1 MGWLIALGILT
12 ALCWLPLGLR
22 LRYDQEG
29 FRAWLKIGPAGWKVY
44 PISRKPKKS
53 KKSEAPP
60 APEQR
65 FEPAEK
71 TQPVSEEDPPKP
83 EESKPAPEE
92 PQPKSEE
99 PKKQPADGPAPA
111 QTRGG
116 SLRDFM
122 PLLQLGKR
130 LLADARRKIR
140 VNHLDLQLVLAAED
154 PCDLAVNYGRAWA
167 LMGSLMAHLER
178 LFVIKKRNTEIQ
190 CDFTASEITLTA
202 GLELTITLGRLLWLG
217 LVYGMQALKI
227 FLNMQ
232 KNRKGGVAV

>member
-71 TQPVSEEDPPKP
+71 TQPVSEENPPKP
-83 EESKPAPEE
+83 DESKPAPEE
-92 PQPKSEE
+92 L
-99 PKKQPADGPAPA
+99 KKLPADGPAPA
-111 QTRGG
+111 QAKGG

>member
-12 ALCWLPLGLR
+12 ALCWLPLGVR

-29 FRAWLKIGPAGWKVY
+29 FRAWLKIGPAGWKAY

-65 FEPAEK
+65 AEPAEK
-71 TQPVSEEDPPKP
+71 TQPVSKENPPKP
-83 EESKPAPEE
+83 EETKPAPEA
-92 PQPKSEE
+92 
-99 PKKQPADGPAPA
+99 PKKQPADAPAPA
-111 QTRGG
+111 QTKGG